1 MIIYKASNKING
13 KVYIGQTRTSLE
25 LRKVKHLRL
34 AHNGGTTHF
43 CQAIRKYGDDAFQ
56 FEIICRAYSKEELN
70 RLETFYIQ
78 QYDSIHSGYN
88 MVDGGDS
95 NVMDII
101 SVKEHH
107 KQVMSSDIVR
117 TKISNTMKQK
127 IKNGELFTPEH
138 RKKLS
143 EAAKQRVYPK
153 TSEPSISKTNK
164 LMLKRGDTRSVGCY
178 CIDELGQKHE
188 FHSYRDAGKWW
199 FNNYKPFPYSEC
211 VYQRKIKQCI
221 ELGYCYYTPGGC
233 NRSATIKIDN
243 IKWYK
248 GGDFDAKKVTDK
260 NTVCADVE

>member
-1 MIIYKASNKING
+1 
-13 KVYIGQTRTSLE
+13 
-25 LRKVKHLRL
+25 
-34 AHNGGTTHF
+34 
-43 CQAIRKYGDDAFQ
+43 
-56 FEIICRAYSKEELN
+56 
-70 RLETFYIQ
+70 
-78 QYDSIHSGYN
+78 
-88 MVDGGDS
+88 MVDGGDN
-95 NVMDII
+95 NVMCIE
-101 SVKEHH
+101 SVKMKHS
-107 KQVMSSDIVR
+107 QRMRSDEVR
-117 TKISNTMKQK
+117 AKLSATMKKK
-127 IKNGELFTPEH
+127 ITDGKFFTEEH
-138 RKKLS
+138 RRKLS
-143 EAAKQRVYPK
+143 EAAKQRIYPK